1 MTTRTRYE
9 LTDDIAT
16 ITMDDGKVNAVS
28 PDMSAELLGHLDR
41 AEADEAKVVVL
52 TGRERTLSAGF
63 DLKVEPAGWPA
74 MMAAGARLSARML
87 SFPRPVV
94 VACPGN
100 AIAMGA
106 FLLLSADYRV
116 GADGDGRIG
125 LNEVAIGLTLPWF
138 AIEIA
143 RHRLPRPAFD
153 RCTVTGVL
161 LDPQEACAVGFLD
174 AVVGADAAAGG
185 GADGRTA
192 ARHHQRSG
200 ARRHQAAHPPRGP
213 RRDRGR
219 HRAPGGGRARVVRG
233 RAIGSGA
240 ARA

>member
-1 MTTRTRYE
+1 MLVLKPRSDTLSAMTTRTRYE
-9 LTDDIAT
+9 LTDGIAT
-16 ITMDDGKVNAVS
+16 ITMDDGKVNAMS
-28 PDMSAELLGHLDR
+28 PDMSAELLEHFDR
-41 AEADEAKVVVL
+41 AETEDAKVVVL

-100 AIAMGA
+100 AIAMGG
-106 FLLLSADYRV
+106 FLLLSADHRI

-161 LDPQEACAVGFLD
+161 LDPQEARALD
-174 AVVGADAAAGG
+174 EVVSAEQLQEAAL
-185 GADGRTA
+185 TA
-192 ARHHQRSG
+192 ARQL
-200 ARRHQAAHPPRGP
+200 ATIDPAAHAATKLRI
-213 RRDRGR
+213 RRDVLAGLDDGIARLEGDGR
-219 HRAPGGGRARVVRG
+219 EW
-233 RAIGSGA
+233 
-240 ARA
+240 

>member
-9 LTDDIAT
+9 LTDGIAT
-16 ITMDDGKVNAVS
+16 ITMDDGKVNAMA
-28 PDMSAELLGHLDR
+28 PDMSAELLAHLDR
-41 AEADEAKVVVL
+41 AESEDVKVVVL

-74 MMAAGARLSARML
+74 MMATGARLSARML

-106 FLLLSADYRV
+106 FLLLSADHRV

-161 LDPQEACAVGFLD
+161 LDPQEALTVGFLD
-174 AVVGADAAAGG
+174 EVVSADQLQEAALAAARQLATIDAAAHAATKLRIRREVLAGIEDG
-185 GADGRTA
+185 IARLVGDGREW
-192 ARHHQRSG
+192 
-200 ARRHQAAHPPRGP
+200 
-213 RRDRGR
+213 
-219 HRAPGGGRARVVRG
+219 
-233 RAIGSGA
+233 
-240 ARA
+240 

>member
-9 LTDDIAT
+9 LIDGIAT

-28 PDMSAELLGHLDR
+28 PDMSAELLAHFDR
-41 AEADEAKVVVL
+41 AEAEEAKVVVL

-87 SFPRPVV
+87 SFPRPVI

-106 FLLLSADYRV
+106 FLLLSADHRI
-116 GADGDGRIG
+116 GAAGDGRIG

-161 LDPQEACAVGFLD
+161 LDPQEARAVGFLD
-174 AVVGADAAAGG
+174 EIVSADQLQEAAL
-185 GADGRTA
+185 TA
-192 ARHHQRSG
+192 ARQL
-200 ARRHQAAHPPRGP
+200 ATIDPAAHAATKLRI
-213 RRDRGR
+213 RREVLAGLDDGIARLEGDGR
-219 HRAPGGGRARVVRG
+219 EW
-233 RAIGSGA
+233 
-240 ARA
+240 

>member
-1 MTTRTRYE
+1 LKRCFDTLGAMTTRTRYE
-9 LTDDIAT
+9 LTDGIAT
-16 ITMDDGKVNAVS
+16 ITMDDGKVNAVA
-28 PDMSAELLGHLDR
+28 PEMSAELLAHFDR
-41 AEADEAKVVVL
+41 AEAEEAKVVVL
-52 TGRERTLSAGF
+52 AGRERTLSAGF
-63 DLKVEPAGWPA
+63 DLRVEPAGWPA

-116 GADGDGRIG
+116 GAAGDGRIG

-161 LDPQEACAVGFLD
+161 LDPQEACALGFLD
-174 AVVGADAAAGG
+174 AVVDADELQEATLTAARQLATIDAAAHAATKVRIRREVLAGIEDG
-185 GADGRTA
+185 IARLEGDGREW
-192 ARHHQRSG
+192 
-200 ARRHQAAHPPRGP
+200 
-213 RRDRGR
+213 
-219 HRAPGGGRARVVRG
+219 
-233 RAIGSGA
+233 
-240 ARA
+240 